1 MSEEM
6 RAAILEV
13 FQKNLKKGK
22 RKLYIKDV
30 VNELPQFPRNE
41 IKVLSQ
47 QMIEDGTLA
56 YWSSGSTTYLMLK
69 EEFEK
74 YKHDTEDHPEEEEK
88 KA

>member
-22 RKLYIKDV
+22 KKLYIKEV
-30 VNELPQFPRNE
+30 VNELPQFPRSE
-41 IKVLSQ
+41 VKVCSQ
-47 QMIEDGTLA
+47 KMLDDGILA

-74 YKHDTEDHPEEEEK
+74 YRHEAEDHPEEGEEK
-88 KA
+88 A